1 MTNNSYEITVYA
13 DSLMQTELKKDTLN
27 IDYHED
33 LVLILGMEEDLRDG
47 EDWWDDIVDE
57 VEYEFGDK
65 WNCIEIVSSNKQF
78 GRILERDYCVLLLK
92 PKNDFGIP
100 PIQQTNII
108 VNI

>member
-47 EDWWDDIVDE
+47 EDWWDDIVMKWRMSLVINGIALKLFHQINNME
-57 VEYEFGDK
+57 EYL
-65 WNCIEIVSSNKQF
+65 
-78 GRILERDYCVLLLK
+78 R
-92 PKNDFGIP
+92 GI
-100 PIQQTNII
+100 IAYYF
-108 VNI
+108 